1 METILTAATI
11 LAMYLNLSSNPGSD
25 YAYNAQI
32 EDGAVKTLQV
42 YSSEAEM
49 LTPKLQYSYSY
60 DAEGKVVEKE
70 AQKWNAA
77 RSVWEPYYRHAYTY
91 SASGYAVR
99 RTGWNQRTGRYDLP
113 QGMVSYEVVN
123 GSVTAVNTYTLGQRS
138 LRLCLGRRYPGH
150 ESGGHAVHGR
160 LHCQV
165 TSPDELM

>member
-77 RSVWEPYYRHAYTY
+77 RSVWEPYYRHTYTY

-99 RTGWNQRTGRYDLP
+99 RTGWNQRAGRYDLP

-123 GSVTAVNTYTLGQRS
+123 GSVTAVNTYTWNSEACDYAWADAILVMNPVDMQYMAGCTAR
-138 LRLCLGRRYPGH
+138 
-150 ESGGHAVHGR
+150 
-160 LHCQV
+160 
-165 TSPDELM
+165 